1 MAPGN
6 QGRFLPPLVKLGKRG
21 RFLPPLVQAGKRGKF
36 LPPFGPTG
44 QAMQGGFATTMQN
57 SGGAPPA
64 PAWTGPPS
72 LIEQNY
78 GQLDLQL
85 PPPNPSPANLGQFG
99 YSIFASQVSTFAPL
113 GNVPVGPDY
122 VIGPGDQLNIYMWGR
137 LNQTSPVVVDRDGSV
152 EISGIEPL
160 QIGGLTFAQ
169 ARKLI
174 EGRVSQISNVNVH
187 VTMGPLRTL
196 TILVVGA
203 VNQPGSY
210 TISPLSRVSS
220 ALIAAGGVSKI
231 GSLREVELRRGNQ
244 VVKHIDYYHLL
255 LKGDNSD
262 DLFLQSNDVVFVPPV
277 GPVVGVVGDVQRPA
291 IYELGRGGKE
301 VRGAI
306 QLAAGASPFS
316 DTERVQ
322 VERVDKRR
330 RLVVLDVPYG
340 ELSGRRF
347 ELHDGDLIKVFHMLT
362 LHRDVVELTGNVRR
376 PGEFQWH
383 PDMTVSDLIALGGGV
398 AEHTSFKYAVLR
410 RMTYPSMRQKFIQ
423 VNLAKAL
430 TGEPRNP
437 ADEMLEPLDE
447 VDIFNEDA
455 LRQAPVA
462 TVTGEVQLPGSY
474 ALNPGMKVSD
484 LLYLAGGLKDDAD
497 FRKIQV
503 DRTEIV
509 DGGSARYV
517 RLYANL
523 RKSQGQPVDDPL
535 LTRNDQVY
543 VTVASGY
550 HDPWTVMVSGEVM
563 RPGTYPIHRDER
575 LSSLLI
581 SCGGFTSSAFAKGI
595 VFTRTSVQ
603 QIEQQRLNE
612 SVTQLTQGLAQFTMF
627 NAVSTDAPGGHSNNT
642 AMMVN
647 LQNLLT
653 QAQTQ
658 QATGRMVVHMEDL
671 NALAG
676 SPDDVV
682 LQSGDSISIPMTPAS
697 VSVLG
702 SVNEPSSITAQ
713 PGWTVRDYLYRAGGP
728 TPYADKDLIMVVK
741 ADGSVITQTGLNAA
755 HTFPFSSVISGGLMG
770 EHLVA
775 GDTIYVPSD
784 VQTFIKTQY
793 ALSVSTIIAN
803 AAQAFAVVALLA
815 TKL

>member
-1 MAPGN
+1 MGATGQMMQAPG
-6 QGRFLPPLVKLGKRG
+6 GSSF
-21 RFLPPLVQAGKRGKF
+21 
-36 LPPFGPTG
+36 
-44 QAMQGGFATTMQN
+44 TMQN
-57 SGGAPPA
+57 SGGAPPM
-64 PAWTGPPS
+64 PASTGPPS
-72 LIEQNY
+72 LIEQSY

-85 PPPNPSPANLGQFG
+85 PPANPSPANLGQFG
-99 YSIFASQVSTFAPL
+99 YSIFASAVSTFAPL

-137 LNQTSPVVVDRDGSV
+137 INQSTGVVVDRDGSV
-152 EISGIEPL
+152 EVSGVEPL
-160 QIGGLTFAQ
+160 QVGGLTFAQ

-174 EGRVSQISNVNVH
+174 EGRVGQISDVKVH
-187 VTMGPLRTL
+187 VTMGPLRTI

-220 ALIAAGGVSKI
+220 ALIAAGGISKI
-231 GSLREVELRRGNQ
+231 GTLREVELRRGNQ

-262 DLFLQSNDVVFVPPV
+262 DLYLQTNDVVFVPPV

-291 IYELGRGGKE
+291 IYELGRGGKD

-306 QLAAGASPFS
+306 ALAAGASPFS

-322 VERVDKRR
+322 VERVDRRR
-330 RLVVLDVPYG
+330 RLIVLDVPYA

-362 LHRDVVELTGNVRR
+362 LHREVVELTGNVRR

-383 PDMTVSDLIALGGGV
+383 PDMTLSDLIAAGGGV
-398 AEHTSFKYAVLR
+398 AEHTSFKYALLR
-410 RMTYPSMRQKFIQ
+410 RITYPSMRQKFIQ
-423 VNLAKAL
+423 LNLAKAL
-430 TGEPRNP
+430 MDGPRNP
-437 ADEMLEPLDE
+437 ADKVLEPLDQ

-474 ALNPGMKVSD
+474 ALDPGMKVSD
-484 LLYLAGGLKDDAD
+484 LLYMAGGLKDDAD
-497 FRKIQV
+497 FRKIQI

-509 DGGSARYV
+509 DGGSTRYV
-517 RLYANL
+517 RLFANL
-523 RKSQGQPVDDPL
+523 HKTVGKPASDPPL
-535 LTRNDQVY
+535 MKNDQIY

-550 HDPWTVMVSGEVM
+550 HDPWTVTVSGEVA

-581 SCGGFTSSAFAKGI
+581 SCGGFTSSAFPKGV
-595 VFTRTSVQ
+595 VFTRQSVMQ
-603 QIEQQRLNE
+603 VEQQRLTQ
-612 SVTQLTQGLAQFTMF
+612 SVSQLSQGLAQFAMF
-627 NAVSTDAPGGHSNNT
+627 TQVASKAPGGSQNSD
-642 AMMVN
+642 AMMVG

-658 QATGRMVVHMEDL
+658 QATGRMVVHMENL
-671 NALAG
+671 QALAG

-682 LQSGDSISIPMTPAS
+682 LQSGDSITIPMTPAS

-728 TPYADKDLIMVVK
+728 TPYADTDIIMVVK
-741 ADGSVITQTGLNAA
+741 ADGSVITQNGLKAA
-755 HTFPFSSVISGGLMG
+755 HSFPFSSVISGGLMG
-770 EHLVA
+770 EHLEA
-775 GDTIYVPSD
+775 GDTVYVPSD

-803 AAQAFAVVALLA
+803 AASAFGIIALLA
-815 TKL
+815 TRL